1 MRPALVAA
9 LAVSLAAAAGVAG
22 CTPPQGAVAA
32 QQVAQELNVDAR
44 FGRTEI
50 AMDHVAPAARE
61 AFAAHHRA
69 WGGSIRVA
77 DVEMAGVHAHGEHDV
92 DILVQVAWYR
102 PAEQELRTTTL
113 QQKWKDA
120 SGWQLVDEKRLDGD
134 VGLLGEAVVFEAPE
148 EQHAPAYF
156 PTVRLG
162 SP

>member
-1 MRPALVAA
+1 MRFA
-9 LAVSLAAAAGVAG
+9 LAVGAVLAVSG

-32 QQVAQELNVDAR
+32 QQVAQELNVDTQ

-69 WGGSIRVA
+69 WGGNVRVA
-77 DVEMAGVHAHGEHDV
+77 DVEMAGIHSHGEHDV
-92 DILVQVAWYR
+92 DILVRVAWYR

-113 QQKWKDA
+113 QQKWKDV
-120 SGWQLVDEKRLDGD
+120 SGWLLVDEKRLDGD

-148 EQHAPAYF
+148 DQHAPPAYF